1 MSIEI
6 DFRTTIL
13 SAAPNRVYPDFA
25 PSIVLNETNILPF
38 ITYQV
43 IGGDGRKRIDRAD
56 TLKKYRIQVNSYA
69 KTRISCSNLS
79 ILVESLLNNATL
91 FKAVSLN
98 QPISVYEDEVNLYG
112 CMQDYSIHYNV
123 F

>member
-6 DFRTTIL
+6 DFRTTIIN
-13 SAAPNRVYPDFA
+13 AAPNRVFPDFA
-25 PSIVLNETNILPF
+25 PSAVLSESNVSPF
-38 ITYQV
+38 VTYQV
-43 IGGDGRKRIDRAD
+43 IGGDGRRRIDQAD
-56 TLKKYRIQVNSYA
+56 SLKMYRIQVNCYA
-69 KTRISCSNLS
+69 KTRILCSNLA

-112 CMQDYSIHYNV
+112 CMQDYSIHYKV
-123 F
+123 V